1 MKPIAHGTYTMIA
14 GVVYLALI
22 TNVLLVISCLPLVLL
37 LITTDP
43 ARSWPLLAA
52 VAPFCAPGVSAAFA
66 TFREFSRNGVT
77 PARAFVAGWLATWR
91 RAFQLGALVT
101 AIVVVLIVDVRFF
114 ADSSIGVAVVPV
126 LAVLTVMVI
135 AVALVS
141 LAALADAPK
150 ARLKD
155 VIRASLYLSVRRWYL
170 TIVSLLVI
178 GTQVALFASM
188 PAIALGLTMA
198 PALYFAWANSR
209 YTLRPVLTLD
219 DVSALAPS
227 RS

>member
-22 TNVLLVISCLPLVLL
+22 TNVLLVISCLPFVLL

-52 VAPFCAPGVSAAFA
+52 AAPFCAPGVSAAFA

-77 PARAFVAGWLATWR
+77 PARAFIVGWLATWR

-101 AIVVVLIVDVRFF
+101 AVLVVLIVDVRFF
-114 ADSSIGVAVVPV
+114 AESSIGVAVVPV
-126 LAVLTVMVI
+126 LTVLTLMVI

-141 LAALADAPK
+141 LVAISDDPRS
-150 ARLKD
+150 RLRD
-155 VIRASLYLSVRRWYL
+155 VIRAGIYLSVRRWYL
-170 TIVSLLVI
+170 TIVSLVVI
-178 GTQVALFASM
+178 GTQAALFANM
-188 PAIALGLTMA
+188 PAIALGLTAA
-198 PALYFAWANSR
+198 PTLYFAWANSR
-209 YTLRPVLTLD
+209 YTLLPVLTID
-219 DVSALAPS
+219 EASALAPS
-227 RS
+227 HS